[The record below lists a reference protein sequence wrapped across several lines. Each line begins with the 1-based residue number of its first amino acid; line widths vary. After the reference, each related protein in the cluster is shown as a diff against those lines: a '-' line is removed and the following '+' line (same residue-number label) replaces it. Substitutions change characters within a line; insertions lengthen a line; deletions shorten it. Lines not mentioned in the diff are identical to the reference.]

1 MGVCGLMEKRLDG
14 RGRSH
19 TETIKQGGG
28 KELTLTQLL
37 LWRGCPVTAPFL
49 LWRNCPVTAP
59 FSPQDASQNR
69 AGVPVS
75 GTRS

>member
-1 MGVCGLMEKRLDG
+1 MEEGVGGCGLMEKRLDG

-19 TETIKQGGG
+19 TETVKQGGG

-37 LWRGCPVTAPFL
+37 LWRG
-49 LWRNCPVTAP
+49 CPVTAP